1 MNEANNSDYMNEAN
15 NSDYMNEASDEYKKY
30 FKDVKNSALFNQE
43 EVKKE
48 YDIEDIINFFI
59 KDNIDNKSTLTAGRV
74 YQKNKKNNLIETF
87 FKLVTEEVNKMES
100 KNNKDLDNS
109 FFNLNKKILSNNVY
123 NLKEI
128 LKTYNIDEERLSY
141 FLLGTLIQY
150 MYESRS

>member
-1 MNEANNSDYMNEAN
+1 MNEVDNIAKE
-15 NSDYMNEASDEYKKY
+15 
-30 FKDVKNSALFNQE
+30 VKNGSFFNQE

-59 KDNIDNKSTLTAGRV
+59 EANFDNKSTLTAGRV
-74 YQKNKKNNLIETF
+74 FQKNKKNNLIETF
-87 FKLVTEEVNKMES
+87 FKLITEEINKMES

-128 LKTYNIDEERLSY
+128 LKTYNIDEERLTY

-150 MYESRS
+150 IYESRS

>member
-1 MNEANNSDYMNEAN
+1 MSELEEIAE
-15 NSDYMNEASDEYKKY
+15 EKK
-30 FKDVKNSALFNQE
+30 NGALFNQE

-59 KDNIDNKSTLTAGRV
+59 EDNIDNKSTLTAGRV

-109 FFNLNKKILSNNVY
+109 FF
-123 NLKEI
+123 
-128 LKTYNIDEERLSY
+128 
-141 FLLGTLIQY
+141 
-150 MYESRS
+150 

>member
-1 MNEANNSDYMNEAN
+1 MNEAN

-30 FKDVKNSALFNQE
+30 FKDVKNSAPLNNE
-43 EVKKE
+43 DVKIE
-48 YDIEDIINFFI
+48 YDIDEIISFFI
-59 KDNIDNKSTLTAGRV
+59 KDNVDNKSTFTAGRV

-87 FKLVTEEVNKMES
+87 FKLVTEEVGKIES

-128 LKTYNIDEERLSY
+128 LKTYNIDEERLTY

>member
-1 MNEANNSDYMNEAN
+1 MNEAN

-30 FKDVKNSALFNQE
+30 FKDVKNGSLFNQE

-48 YDIEDIINFFI
+48 YDIEDIISFFI
-59 KDNIDNKSTLTAGRV
+59 EGNLDNKSTLTSGRV
-74 YQKNKKNNLIETF
+74 YQKNKKINLIETF
-87 FKLVTEEVNKMES
+87 FKLITEEVGKMES